1 MPIVVWVEDDD
12 SCDCTVGS
20 FAFYNAFFATVCTRL
35 EDGVWGSRFPNAD
48 SLYWAG
54 VPKGWWA
61 PALSELEVI
70 KRELSVL
77 PVSDVVWVVGLP
89 EVKPSCDVGGDSEAV
104 NLAEFFT
111 TVDGKNLIDEL
122 MGLLTYAQQIDSDV
136 AMNYVYS
143 AWRN

>member
-1 MPIVVWVEDDD
+1 MDWKYRYGLFNVG
-12 SCDCTVGS
+12 TVGFFNS
-20 FAFYNAFFATVCTRL
+20 FFATVCTRL

-70 KRELSVL
+70 KRELSAL
-77 PVSDVVWVVGLP
+77 PASDVVWVVGLP

-122 MGLLTYAQQIDSDV
+122 MDLLAYGQQIDSHV
-136 AMNYVYS
+136 LKNYVYDPYID
-143 AWRN
+143 

>member
-1 MPIVVWVEDDD
+1 MDWKYRYGLFNVG
-12 SCDCTVGS
+12 TVGFFNS
-20 FAFYNAFFATVCTRL
+20 FFATVCTRL

-70 KRELSVL
+70 KREVSAL
-77 PVSDVVWVVGLP
+77 PASDVVWVVGLP

-122 MGLLTYAQQIDSDV
+122 MDLLAYAQQIDSHV
-136 AMNYVYS
+136 LKNYVYDPYID
-143 AWRN
+143 